1 MRLLTLICAALPLL
15 ALSAC
20 ATTMQ
25 ASPTQAT
32 ATLHNAQGSELGQVT
47 ARVTAAGLQIDLAAQ
62 GLIPGLH
69 GVHVHRT
76 GACTPDFAAAGGHWN
91 PASTLHGM
99 HGDDGQHAGDMPNL
113 VVGAD
118 GTGRLTYLLAGG
130 ADFAGLMDADGSAF
144 IIHAGEDDQMTDP
157 AGNSGDRIACGVFA
171 AD

>member
-69 GVHVHRT
+69 GVHVHRK
-76 GACTPDFAAAGGHWN
+76 GCLHARFRGGRRALE
-91 PASTLHGM
+91 P
-99 HGDDGQHAGDMPNL
+99 GQH
-113 VVGAD
+113 
-118 GTGRLTYLLAGG
+118 LAW
-130 ADFAGLMDADGSAF
+130 
-144 IIHAGEDDQMTDP
+144 HA
-157 AGNSGDRIACGVFA
+157 RR
-171 AD
+171 